1 MRYMQ
6 LGESM
11 AVAFSDRASAYS
23 IREGVHI

>member
-6 LGESM
+6 PGESM
-11 AVAFSDRASAYS
+11 AVASAIAHLHIS